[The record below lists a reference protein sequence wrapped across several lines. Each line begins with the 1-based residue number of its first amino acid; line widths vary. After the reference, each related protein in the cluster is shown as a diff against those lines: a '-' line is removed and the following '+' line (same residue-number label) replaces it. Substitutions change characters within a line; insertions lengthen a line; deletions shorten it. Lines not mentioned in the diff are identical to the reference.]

1 MPVAARSGYAIA
13 VTKPIGEK
21 AGTVG
26 DGWQI

>member
-1 MPVAARSGYAIA
+1 MPAAARSGYVIA
-13 VTKPIGEK
+13 VIEPIGEK